1 MSGYTRKERSVQ
13 GSSSVLTV
21 VWGPSTPDT
30 VWPFS
35 DCNYQMTWSRGNPW
49 RSGRRN
55 SPNVGGSFYTQL
67 IERDLNPFSVDT
79 GMYGTGRMYGSMTCA
94 DLGATT
100 WMPTKTDITLP
111 SGGWSNFDALGA
123 TAISRCAPTNSHADL
138 AVALTELSREGLPKS
153 SLLVGKARGTSL
165 SKKAADEWLG
175 LNFGV
180 LPFVSDVTDTVKAVR
195 NSGEILR
202 QYARDSGRLIHRT
215 YRFPDQVSTSVYNTT
230 GVWPRPST
238 HPDFRIAPFT
248 RAVETVTTVKTWFT
262 GDFTY
267 HRNDGSRATDA
278 IQRAAQDANH
288 LLGLRL
294 TPDVVWELV
303 PFSWLVD
310 WKTNVG
316 DVLHNMSMFLTDG
329 LVLVRGYVMQTT
341 EVRFT
346 HTMMGGSVR
355 GIPSSRILAH
365 PASGCR
371 TTKVRRAAN
380 PFGFGLTPG
389 SLSNRQWSI
398 LAALGISKGSAHS
411 LRNDTDG
418 IW

>member
-1 MSGYTRKERSVQ
+1 MSVYSRKRRTIAGTDVD
-13 GSSSVLTV
+13 LTL
-21 VWGPSTPDT
+21 VWGPGITDSVYHLRDNN
-30 VWPFS
+30 F
-35 DCNYQMTWSRGNPW
+35 QETWSRGNPW
-49 RSGRRN
+49 HSGG
-55 SPNVGGSFYTQL
+55 SKLPNVGGSFYTQL
-67 IERDLNPFSVDT
+67 IERDLNPFTVDT
-79 GMYGTGRMYGSMTCA
+79 PTYRGERMYGFMSCA
-94 DLGATT
+94 NGATT
-100 WMPTKTDITLP
+100 WAPTAYDITWP
-111 SGGWSNFDALGA
+111 AGGWSTFDAMGA

-153 SLLVGKARGTSL
+153 SLLVGAARGTSVP
-165 SKKAADEWLG
+165 KRAADEWLG

-202 QYARDSGRLIHRT
+202 QYARDSGKLIHRT
-215 YRFPDQVSTSVYNTT
+215 YRFPDQVSSTTSTTSGVY
-230 GVWPRPST
+230 PYPSSI
-238 HPDFRIAPFT
+238 PDFRLAPFT
-248 RAVETVTTVKTWFT
+248 RTRVQTTTVSTWFT

-267 HRNDGSRATDA
+267 HRNDGTRSTDA
-278 IQRAAQDANH
+278 IMRFAQDANH

-294 TPDVVWELV
+294 TPDVLWELM

-341 EVRFT
+341 RVAFT
-346 HTMMGGSVR
+346 DTMMGGSLYGV
-355 GIPSSRILAH
+355 PSSRILAF
-365 PASGCR
+365 PASGCT

-380 PFGFGLTPG
+380 PFGFGLTSD

-398 LAALGISKGSAHS
+398 LAALGISKGSAHT
-411 LRNDTDG
+411 LRNETDG